1 MLPRLI
7 VVSLCAIIT
16 RQALADLPPSPPPSG
31 KKYVSVSNTVQ
42 LAAEMKDYVFVLAH
56 GVGPGPPRYTYQ
68 KMNLAVKKPA
78 SIPQGG
84 KYHYI
89 NMLAVP
95 VAEAE
100 QFKDDKELFAA
111 IAGQKIKGLH
121 QIGFGDQATVDKS
134 FRGESVSRSYTITE
148 IDSKTGIKTTVA
160 GEENEPKTK
169 AVPKSQEQSSL
180 GGIRTILAGCALS
193 GAAVSAIW
201 IIRKR
206 PIRE

>member
-1 MLPRLI
+1 MFYRLL
-7 VVSLCAIIT
+7 VVSLIVMLT
-16 RQALADLPPSPPPSG
+16 RQEWADLPPSPPPSG
-31 KKYVSVSNTVQ
+31 KKYVSVSNSVQ
-42 LAAEMKDYVFVLAH
+42 LAVEMKDYVFVLAH

-68 KMNLAVKKPA
+68 KMNLAVKKPVG
-78 SIPQGG
+78 IPQGG
-84 KYHYI
+84 RYQYI
-89 NMLAVP
+89 NVIAIP

-111 IAGQKIKGLH
+111 IAGQKIKGVH
-121 QIGFGDQATVDKS
+121 QMGFGDQATVDKS

-148 IDSKTGIKTTVA
+148 IDPKTGIKTTVA

-180 GGIRTILAGCALS
+180 GGMRTILAGFALS

-201 IIRKR
+201 VIRKR
-206 PIRE
+206 PVGE

>member
-1 MLPRLI
+1 
-7 VVSLCAIIT
+7 
-16 RQALADLPPSPPPSG
+16 
-31 KKYVSVSNTVQ
+31 
-42 LAAEMKDYVFVLAH
+42 MKDYVFVLAH

-68 KMNLAVKKPA
+68 KMNLAVKKPVG
-78 SIPQGG
+78 IPQGG
-84 KYHYI
+84 RYQYI
-89 NMLAVP
+89 NVIAIP

-111 IAGQKIKGLH
+111 IAGQKIKGVH
-121 QIGFGDQATVDKS
+121 QMGFGDQATVDKS

-148 IDSKTGIKTTVA
+148 IDPKTGIKTTVA

-180 GGIRTILAGCALS
+180 GGMRTILAGFALS

-201 IIRKR
+201 VIRKR
-206 PIRE
+206 PVGE